1 MSSPAASDS
10 MPSFSIIVPVY
21 RNADQLERL
30 IERLCS
36 MSSKPGPDIEVVF
49 VVDGCPDACHEQLMQ
64 RLPQSG
70 LNAQLLNL
78 SRNFGSFAAI
88 REGLAAA
95 RGDYFAVMAA
105 DLQEP
110 AELAEEMLDHLAKD
124 RADVVVATRI
134 GRQDP
139 WPGRFFS
146 GLFWRLQKSI
156 VQSELP
162 IGGLDV
168 FGCNRLFRDHLLNFR
183 ETHTSLVGQLFWL
196 GFRRLEVP
204 YQRLPRASG
213 RSAWNW
219 SRKQKYFFDSLFS
232 FTDLP
237 IRIFTLL
244 GLIGLLTG
252 IVLGLL
258 VLIARLTG
266 QIDVPGYAATVLTI
280 VFFAGLNLLGI
291 GIIGNYVWRAYE
303 NTKQRPL
310 AVVMSKT
317 HFPEPPS

>member
-10 MPSFSIIVPVY
+10 TPSFSIIVPVY
-21 RNADQLERL
+21 RNADQIEPL
-30 IERLCS
+30 IERLRG
-36 MSSKPGPDIEVVF
+36 MSSKSESDIEVVF
-49 VVDGCPDACHEQLMQ
+49 VVDGCPDTCHEQLMR

-95 RGDYFAVMAA
+95 EGDYFAVMAA

-110 AELAEEMLDHLAKD
+110 AELAEEMLDHLARD
-124 RADVVVATRI
+124 RADVVIATRI

-139 WPGRFFS
+139 WPGRLFS
-146 GLFWRLQKSI
+146 SLFWRLQKSF

-162 IGGLDV
+162 VGGLDV

-204 YQRLPRASG
+204 YQRLPRVSG
-213 RSAWNW
+213 RSAWSW

-244 GLIGLLTG
+244 GLIGLLVG
-252 IVLGLL
+252 FVLGLL

-310 AVVMSKT
+310 AIVMSKT
-317 HFPEPPS
+317 RFPEPHA